1 MELVCGGG
9 AVHGGSGCS
18 ARENWHMHT
27 SNNSTELRQHNSQG
41 QFPRQNIHPLPAW
54 CHPLAPLTTNTP
66 RNFSGI
72 QAWLEPNQYASL
84 IIKKIVHILDTQLL
98 QYRKCPVCVYYRLGI
113 ESGFQFAKKEFQKED
128 GFWYFFLFCMGCQ
141 KKYNNL

>member
-27 SNNSTELRQHNSQG
+27 SNNSTELCQHNSPG

-98 QYRKCPVCVYYRLGI
+98 QYRKCPVLVYSRLGI
-113 ESGFQFAKKEFQKED
+113 ESGFQFV
-128 GFWYFFLFCMGCQ
+128 
-141 KKYNNL
+141 KKYISKRGKYFSFFCDGVRC